1 MVSCAV
7 HGLAGLPLA
16 SWQYRSNGN
25 SVNGCPSRTVRYVT
39 SAASGCQVA
48 SATPWRGLK
57 VRPLPGGGGGG
68 GAAAVVKS
76 TVDGVVETLPAR
88 STATTDTVWC
98 VDGASPV
105 IVYERVPTVVRCA
118 GPPSTVTEYPARP

>member
-1 MVSCAV
+1 M
-7 HGLAGLPLA
+7 
-16 SWQYRSNGN
+16 
-25 SVNGCPSRTVRYVT
+25 T
-39 SAASGCQVA
+39 SAGSGCQA
-48 SATPWRGLK
+48 APATPSCGSKIRS
-57 VRPLPGGGGGG
+57 PGGGGGG

-76 TVDGVVETLPAR
+76 TVDRVFETLPAR

-118 GPPSTVTEYPARP
+118 VPPSTLTAYPASP

>member
-7 HGLAGLPLA
+7 HGFAGWPLE
-16 SWQYRSNGN
+16 STQCWSNGN
-25 SVNGCPSRTVRYVT
+25 CANGAPSRSVRYVT

-48 SATPWRGLK
+48 RAAPSCASR

-68 GAAAVVKS
+68 GAAAGVKS
-76 TVDGVVETLPAR
+76 TVDGVFETLPAR
-88 STATTDTVWC
+88 SIATTDTVWC

-118 GPPSTVTEYPARP
+118 VPPSTLTAYPASL